1 MPGAILAVPLTT
13 TIKFISEKI
22 EEGSR
27 LRGEES
33 NGAWAMK
40 EILNGRIH
48 VPFHDDVFKK

>member
-1 MPGAILAVPLTT
+1 LAVPLTT
-13 TIKFISEKI
+13 TIKIYSEKI

-40 EILNGRIH
+40 EILNGRI
-48 VPFHDDVFKK
+48 PFHDDVQE

>member
-48 VPFHDDVFKK
+48 VPFRDDVFKK